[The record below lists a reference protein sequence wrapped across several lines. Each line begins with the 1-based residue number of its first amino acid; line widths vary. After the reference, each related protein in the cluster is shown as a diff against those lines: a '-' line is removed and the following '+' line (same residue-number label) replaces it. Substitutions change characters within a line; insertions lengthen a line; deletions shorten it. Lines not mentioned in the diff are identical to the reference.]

1 MMPVVINSSQLI
13 ALEQI
18 EQLELLQLL
27 FTEILISDQVAVE
40 KLVINTL

>member
-1 MMPVVINSSQLI
+1 MPVVINSSQLI

-18 EQLELLQLL
+18 EQLELLQSL

-40 KLVINTL
+40 KLVHNTL